1 MPATTFA
8 ELFGA
13 VFPTAAQV
21 ESGVVYGPTG
31 ADFTGTLGDG
41 ITIGSRFTPTFNSPN
56 EVYPTAAQVELGVVY
71 GPDGTNFTGTLT
83 GSATLPTTAEQAV
96 GRTITYDEQGDPESG
111 VSVTVKVY
119 DFPDAKGVVADDK
132 VWTVVSDANGLVQFD
147 ALFKGW
153 TYKIWRGSIKDQRT
167 FVVPSTTA
175 EGLDE
180 NDNFLIDAV
189 IGQD

>member
-56 EVYPTAAQVELGVVY
+56 EVYPTEAQVELGVVY
-71 GPDGTNFTGTLT
+71 GPDGSNFTGSLT
-83 GSATLPTTAEQAV
+83 GGAAPTTPGTLIGEIVTLDEMGAAEAA
-96 GRTITYDEQGDPESG
+96 
-111 VSVTVKVY
+111 VSVSIQMIEGPGDVGYCY
-119 DFPDAKGVVADDK
+119 DST
-132 VWTVVSDANGLVQFD
+132 VWTVTSDANGLAEFD
-147 ALFKGW
+147 GIIPEAR
-153 TYKIWRGSIKDQRT
+153 YSRWRGTSSRYKT
-167 FVVPSTTA
+167 FIAPAADSALVVSGRFDIEET
-175 EGLDE
+175 
-180 NDNFLIDAV
+180 
-189 IGQD
+189 IGAD